1 MTTTT
6 DITLYDWQA
15 ALLAFNTR
23 DYRTAVQRFEKVL
36 EAQPGHT
43 DAREYLARTYY
54 LRASLPLPNARRPH
68 DSRGRP
74 DNEQHVTLLLARV
87 LERQSRHDEAAA
99 VRKVLV
105 ALTGDE
111 RHGPTHQA
119 LA

>member
-43 DAREYLARTYY
+43 DEREYLARTYY
-54 LRASLPLPNARRPH
+54 LRASLPLAEREARTILEADPT
-68 DSRGRP
+68 
-74 DNEQHVTLLLARV
+74 NEYVTLLLARV